1 MFEFFVN
8 RPIVAMVIAIL
19 MILVGAICILILP
32 IAQFPQITPPQVQ
45 VSSTYT
51 GGSSTVIAE
60 QVTTPLEEQING
72 VEGMIYM
79 SSVSNNNGN
88 SVITVTFNVGYN
100 LDIAAVDTQNNADV
114 AKPLLPDVVLKNGV
128 VVNKVS
134 TNMVLIVNLFSP
146 NGTYDEKFLGNYA
159 DIHITSV
166 LQRIP
171 GVGTVTNYGLMQYAI
186 RIWLDPDKLANL
198 SITANDVL
206 NAVNEQNAQVAAGI
220 IGAPPAPQ
228 GQAFTYQVNT
238 KGRLTSVKDFEDIIV
253 RRNSEGALVRIKD
266 LGRVELGG
274 DTYTISSLY
283 NGHDTASLGIY
294 QLPNANAIQISN
306 DVHNAMRE
314 LAKRF
319 PKDIS
324 YNIAYDTTNFVKA
337 SLNDVIKTF
346 FEALFLVFLVVYV
359 FLQNWRATLIPC
371 IAIPVSLIGAFALLA
386 LFGFSINTLSL
397 LGMVLAIGLVVDDA
411 IVVVEN
417 VYRQVEESGRNIKE
431 ATLAAMDEVKGPI
444 AATTLVLMAVF
455 VPVAFMPGI
464 TGQLYN
470 QFALT
475 IAFSVGLSGINSLT
489 LSPSLCALIL
499 RGQHKPSFKF
509 FEYFNEGF
517 EKVSHHYREYLGRLL
532 KSWKYVILSFVLLCV
547 VTYGLFR
554 ILPTGF
560 IPDEDQGYFIVSMSG
575 PAASSLQR
583 TEAATM
589 KAQHLLETIPGV
601 EDIVFING
609 YNLIDAITQPNY
621 AVAFVVLKPWDD
633 RKKSS
638 LQVNALMKIAQER
651 LSALKEI
658 QSAVLNPS
666 PIPGL
671 GSTGGFQFEIEDIDS
686 LGIDTL
692 SDVTK
697 KFLVAANQQPQLSR
711 VFTTFANNTP
721 QLWVDLDRE
730 KAKTLGININD
741 IFRTLQVYLG
751 SFYVDNFNKYG
762 KTYQVLVQALGEKR
776 SKVEDIQRLYVRN
789 DQGQMIP
796 LSAITD
802 IKNITGPYNITH
814 YNLYTATTI
823 NGTAA
828 PGYSSGQALKAMEQL
843 AKKIFPAGIGY
854 EWTGVALQQKQTG
867 NLAPFIFLLSLTF
880 VFLFLAALYESW
892 SMPFIVLLSVPLALL
907 GAATALLI
915 RGLQLDVY
923 AQIGLVM
930 LIGLAAKNAILIVEF
945 AKQKRE
951 AGEPII
957 QAALDASKLRLRPI
971 LMTAFAF
978 IFGVLPLMV
987 AQGAGAASRHS
998 IGTTVVGGML
1008 FATFLTL
1015 IIVPT
1020 FYVIIEKIR
1029 EGRENKKL
1037 NENSSDPEEHD
1048 S

>member
-19 MILVGAICILILP
+19 MMLVGFICIFLLP

-45 VSSTYT
+45 VNSTYT
-51 GGSSTVIAE
+51 GASSSVISE

-88 SVITVTFNVGYN
+88 SSITVTFNVGYD

-114 AKPLLPDVVLKNGV
+114 AKPLLPDTVLRNGV

-159 DIHITSV
+159 DIHITNV

-186 RIWLDPDKLANL
+186 RVWLDPDKLANL
-198 SITANDVL
+198 SLTTNDVL
-206 NAVNEQNAQVAAGI
+206 NAINEQNAQVAAGI
-220 IGAPPAPQ
+220 IGSPPAPSDQ
-228 GQAFTYQVNT
+228 DFTYQVNT

-253 RRNSEGALVRIKD
+253 RRNSDGALVRIKD
-266 LGRVELGG
+266 LGSVELGG
-274 DTYTISSLY
+274 NTYSISSLY
-283 NGHDTASLGIY
+283 NGKDTASLGIY

-306 DVHNAMRE
+306 SIHAAMAD

-319 PKDIS
+319 PKDIA

-337 SLNDVIKTF
+337 SLIDVVKTF
-346 FEALFLVFLVVYV
+346 FEALFLVFLVVYI

-371 IAIPVSLIGAFALLA
+371 IAIPVSLIGTFGLLKA
-386 LFGFSINTLSL
+386 FGFSINTLSL

-417 VYRQVEESGRNIKE
+417 VYRQVEESGKSIKA

-444 AATTLVLMAVF
+444 VATTLVLMAVF
-455 VPVAFMPGI
+455 VPVAFMPGL

-499 RGQHKPSFKF
+499 KGHHQPSFKF
-509 FEYFNEGF
+509 FIYFNDGF
-517 EKVSHHYREYLGRLL
+517 ERASEVYRHGLNRLL
-532 KSWKYVILSFVLLCV
+532 TSWKYVVLGFIGLCIL
-547 VTYGLFR
+547 TYALFK

-560 IPDEDQGYFIVSMSG
+560 IPDEDQGYFIVSFAG
-575 PAASSLQR
+575 QPATSLQR
-583 TEAATM
+583 TQTVSM
-589 KAQHLLETIPGV
+589 QAQKILEKLDGV
-601 EDIVFING
+601 QDIVFING
-609 YNLIDAITQPNY
+609 YNLIDSITQPNY

-633 RKKSS
+633 RKSKA
-638 LQVNALMKIAQER
+638 LNVNQIMKLAQER
-651 LSALKEI
+651 LNALNNVHI
-658 QSAVLNPS
+658 AVLNPS

-671 GSTGGFQFEIEDIDS
+671 GSTGGFQFQIQDLDS
-686 LGIDTL
+686 LGIETL
-692 SDVTK
+692 AKVTTQ
-697 KFLVAANQQPQLSR
+697 FIQEANKQPQLSR
-711 VFTTFANNTP
+711 VFTTFSTETP

-741 IFRTLQVYLG
+741 IFQTLQVYLG
-751 SFYVDNFNKYG
+751 SLYIDNFNKYG
-762 KTYQVLVQALGEKR
+762 KTYQVLVQAMGDKR
-776 SKVEDIQRLYVRN
+776 SKVADIQRLYVRN
-789 DQGQMIP
+789 DQGKMVP
-796 LSAITD
+796 LSALTT

-814 YNLYTATTI
+814 YNLYDSTTV
-823 NGTAA
+823 NGSAA
-828 PGYSSGQALKAMEQL
+828 PGYSSGQALKTMEKL
-843 AKKIFPAGIGY
+843 AKQLFPSGIGY

-867 NLAPFIFLLSLTF
+867 NLAPFIFLLSLVF
-880 VFLFLAALYESW
+880 VFLFLSALYESW

-951 AGEPII
+951 AGEPIV
-957 QAALDASKLRLRPI
+957 QAALDAAKLRLRPI

-978 IFGVLPLMV
+978 IFGVIPLMT
-987 AQGAGAASRHS
+987 ASGAGASSRHS

-1008 FATFLTL
+1008 CATFLTL

-1020 FYVIIEKIR
+1020 FYVIIEKMR
-1029 EGRENKKL
+1029 ERREMRKNL
-1037 NENSSDPEEHD
+1037 ANHD
-1048 S
+1048 ADEIPQ